1 MKRMKKQQN
10 NFFTK
15 NKIEISRRT
24 LLYSSAA
31 SLIPASLNA
40 ESIRD
45 GSPSWMTT
53 PGKTFSEYG
62 FPAQQEINTKREILQ
77 PYEEYAPGTG
87 VSMTPL
93 EKLEGIKTHSEPEN
107 YKHVYQLFSI
117 QLPSK
122 KIRDGLMRFLAGRG
136 IKTKVLFDPI
146 HVTRHFSKYTS
157 KQQNLPITRM
167 ISERILSLPMY
178 PGIPKRELDYV
189 VNFFKKISN

>member
-10 NFFTK
+10 NFSIK

-93 EKLEGIKTHSEPEN
+93 EKLEGILG
-107 YKHVYQLFSI
+107 VDQ
-117 QLPSK
+117 
-122 KIRDGLMRFLAGRG
+122 FLCVVTDLGPFGGFTRQMAG
-136 IKTKVLFDPI
+136 
-146 HVTRHFSKYTS
+146 
-157 KQQNLPITRM
+157 
-167 ISERILSLPMY
+167 
-178 PGIPKRELDYV
+178 
-189 VNFFKKISN
+189 